1 LTKGDSRIVSFTWV
15 RNVGDFVF
23 VAEVDPNNEVR
34 ELDEDNNL
42 YDSEVITIEALGSG
56 GSGGEEDEGFLGL
69 PSLSPLA
76 PLALLGA
83 VALLRRRL

>member
-1 LTKGDSRIVSFTWV
+1 MLFRS
-15 RNVGDFVF
+15 
-23 VAEVDPNNEVR
+23 
-34 ELDEDNNL
+34 LDEDNNL

-56 GSGGEEDEGFLGL
+56 GGSEEEDEGFLGL

-83 VALLRRRL
+83 VALLRRRR